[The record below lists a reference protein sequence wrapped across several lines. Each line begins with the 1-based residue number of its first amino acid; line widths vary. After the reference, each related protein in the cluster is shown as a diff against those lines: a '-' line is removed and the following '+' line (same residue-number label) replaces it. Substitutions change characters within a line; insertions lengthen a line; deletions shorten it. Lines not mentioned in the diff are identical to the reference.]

1 MTVSLYQLLEA
12 SIQLELNLA
21 KLYTLFNDL
30 FEEDEEFWWQLAM
43 EERGHAALLQQEKKD
58 PSVVFPENLLTKD
71 LEALNEANRLIINLV
86 TQFQEQPPTRR
97 DAFDMALE
105 LELSA
110 GESHYQEFLD
120 SPSESATANIF
131 QAAEPGRQRPC
142 RENPQLY
149 ERSGHQELSS
159 SPFNLMAH
167 RQTPA

>member
-1 MTVSLYQLLEA
+1 MTVSLQHLLDA

-30 FEEDEEFWWQLAM
+30 FEEDEEFWWQLSM

-58 PSVVFPENLLTKD
+58 PSVVFPENLLAKD
-71 LEALNEANRLIINLV
+71 LEALNESNERIVGLIAL
-86 TQFQEQPPTRR
+86 FGKEPPARA

-131 QAAEPGRQRPC
+131 KQLNQEDRDHAERI
-142 RENPQLY
+142 
-149 ERSGHQELSS
+149 RSYMVEAGIGS
-159 SPFNLMAH
+159 
-167 RQTPA
+167 

>member
-1 MTVSLYQLLEA
+1 MTASLDQLLDA

-30 FEEDEEFWWQLAM
+30 FEEDEEFWWQLSM

-58 PSVVFPENLLTKD
+58 PSVVFPENLLAKD
-71 LEALNEANRLIINLV
+71 LLALNESNGRITALV
-86 TQFQEQPPTRR
+86 TQFRQNPPTRR
-97 DAFDMALE
+97 EAFDIALE

-131 QAAEPGRQRPC
+131 KQLNQEDRDHAERI
-142 RENPQLY
+142 
-149 ERSGHQELSS
+149 RSYMTESGIR
-159 SPFNLMAH
+159 N
-167 RQTPA
+167 

>member
-131 QAAEPGRQRPC
+131 KQLNQEDRDHAERI
-142 RENPQLY
+142 
-149 ERSGHQELSS
+149 RSYMKEAGIKS
-159 SPFNLMAH
+159 
-167 RQTPA
+167 